1 MKFPLRQTL
10 RYKFDNFMAR
20 GGRSIFFCLVVVFVT
35 ILITV
40 SSIRGLLLFLTVPS
54 NLEPQQYE
62 QFLERGPGFFHNMYI
77 TFLQMTDPGN
87 MNQDVESLAHFKAP
101 AILAGL
107 AGVVMLSSL
116 IAFIT
121 NALDQKL
128 QELKKGHSKVIEEGH
143 TLILGWNE
151 RVIEILREL
160 VFANEGEDE
169 QCVVILS
176 KRDKE
181 FMDDYLKVHLREPE
195 NLRVVTRSGG
205 VSSLVNLD
213 IVSVDLCKSVIVLAE
228 CNPGAEEATKLASDA
243 VVIKTILAVVA
254 CRPEGEQLN
263 IVAEVF
269 DERNRRIVEQ
279 IAPGEV
285 TTVDTNDIL
294 AKILVQTS
302 RSVGL
307 SVVYS
312 EILSFD
318 GCEMYFHHDDWG
330 DITFKEFGFHFPDGV
345 PMGLRHADGT
355 LSVNP
360 PIDAKLAKDDDI
372 LILAEDDSTIEFRRK
387 PVAKSRDLPLAGYRR
402 KLEIERQLIV
412 GWTEKVEI
420 ILREFADYVLE
431 GSQIDI
437 MLRTPNDQ
445 VRHEIARID
454 QQLENVEIRLIEG
467 DPFRTEGLMAVKPF
481 EYNNIII
488 LSQPTEQADAE
499 QIDSETIV
507 ILLLLRNIFAEHPE
521 EALGTKLIAEVL
533 DSDNQGLVA
542 RAGVQNFVISNRY
555 VSMLLAQISEDADIK
570 RVYDDIFQED
580 GAEIYLKPASLY
592 FTAFPQEVTFADLM
606 RIAQKR
612 EEVCLGV
619 KIKAQEKDF
628 DENFGVELIP
638 EKSKRFTIQPEDALV
653 VLSEDE
659 T

>member
-1 MKFPLRQTL
+1 MRFPLRQTL
-10 RYKFDNFMAR
+10 RYRFDNFMAR
-20 GGRSIFFCLVVVFVT
+20 GGRSIFFSLVLVFLT

-40 SSIRGLLLFLTVPS
+40 SCIRGLLLLTVPS
-54 NLEPQQYE
+54 DVAPEL
-62 QFLERGPGFFHNMYI
+62 FLERGGGFFHNMYI

-87 MNQDVESLAHFKAP
+87 MNQDVESRFYFKFP

-121 NALDQKL
+121 NTLDQKI

-181 FMDDYLKVHLREPE
+181 FMDDFLKVHLREPE

-213 IVSVDLCKSVIVLAE
+213 VVSVDLAKSVIVLAE
-228 CNPGAEEATKLASDA
+228 CNPGATEVAKLASDA
-243 VVIKTILAVVA
+243 IVIKTILAVIA
-254 CRPEGEQLN
+254 SRPDDTQMN

-269 DERNRRIVEQ
+269 DERNRKICEQ

-318 GCEMYFHHDDWG
+318 GCEMYFFHDDWG
-330 DITFKEFGFHFPDGV
+330 EIEFEDLGFRFPDGV

-355 LSVNP
+355 LSLNP
-360 PIDAKLAKDDDI
+360 PIDTALAEDDDI
-372 LILAEDDSTIEFRRK
+372 LILAEDDSTIEYRGK
-387 PVAKSRDLPLAGYRR
+387 PVAKSHELPLAGGRR
-402 KLEIERQLIV
+402 GLEIERQLLI

-420 ILREFADYVLE
+420 ILSEFADYVLD

-437 MLRTPNDQ
+437 MLRTPNEE
-445 VRHEIARID
+445 VRHEIARVQKRLSNI
-454 QQLENVEIRLIEG
+454 EIRLIEG
-467 DPFRTEGLMAVKPF
+467 DPLRTEGLMAVKPF
-481 EYNNIII
+481 TYNNIII
-488 LSQPTEQADAE
+488 LSQPTEQADNE

-507 ILLLLRNIFAEHPE
+507 ILLLLRNIFADHPE
-521 EALGTKLIAEVL
+521 EAKGTKLIAEVL

-542 RAGVQNFVISNRY
+542 RTGVQNFVISNRY

-570 RVYDDIFQED
+570 RVYDDIFQEE
-580 GAEIYLKPASLY
+580 GSEIYLKPASLY
-592 FTAFPQEVTFADLM
+592 FTSFPQEVTFADLM

-619 KIKAQEKDF
+619 KIKAEEKDI
-628 DENFGVELIP
+628 DANFGVELIP
-638 EKSKRFTIQPEDALV
+638 EKTKQFTIQPDDALV